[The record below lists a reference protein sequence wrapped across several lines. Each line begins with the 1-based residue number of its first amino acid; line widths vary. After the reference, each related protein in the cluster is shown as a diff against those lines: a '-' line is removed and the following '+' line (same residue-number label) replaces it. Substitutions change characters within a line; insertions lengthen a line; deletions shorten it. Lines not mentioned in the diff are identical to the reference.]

1 MTTLI
6 KNGCIVNEN
15 RCIEGSLL
23 IEGDRI
29 SRIFTNGEIPCDNY
43 DNSIDA
49 TGCFVLPG
57 IIDTHVHFREPGL
70 TQKADIENE
79 SRAAAYGGVTSVFDM
94 PNTIPNTTTPEALHD
109 KLQLFAEKCHV
120 NYACL
125 YGATND
131 NVGDFANLDRTE
143 VPAIKLFMGASTGN
157 MLVDKYGSLLKIFAE
172 AARCDMP
179 IVAHCEDSV
188 TIDAA
193 MQQIKKMYGDDPNVA
208 FHPLIRN
215 EEACYESSALAV
227 LLAKTYGTRLHVA
240 HISTAKELELFGNNN
255 IITAEAALP
264 HLLFSSEDYAILGTK
279 IKCNPAVK
287 RAEDRNELR
296 KALYD
301 GRITT
306 VATDHAPHLASDK
319 QGGCMRAAS
328 GIPMLQFS
336 LISMLS
342 LAEEGILGIERIAEL
357 MCHAPARL
365 FGIHSRGYIRKGYKA
380 DLAIIR
386 RTEPWTLT
394 ADDIQS
400 KCKWS
405 PLEGRKFNWQV
416 VRTICNGQTIYHDG
430 EFEENSRGEKLIF
443 R

>member
-1 MTTLI
+1 M
-6 KNGCIVNEN
+6 V
-15 RCIEGSLL
+15 
-23 IEGDRI
+23 
-29 SRIFTNGEIPCDNY
+29 
-43 DNSIDA
+43 
-49 TGCFVLPG
+49 
-57 IIDTHVHFREPGL
+57 
-70 TQKADIENE
+70 
-79 SRAAAYGGVTSVFDM
+79 
-94 PNTIPNTTTPEALHD
+94 TIPTWLSIH
-109 KLQLFAEKCHV
+109 L
-120 NYACL
+120 YAMKK
-125 YGATND
+125 
-131 NVGDFANLDRTE
+131 
-143 VPAIKLFMGASTGN
+143 PAMSHL
-157 MLVDKYGSLLKIFAE
+157 
-172 AARCDMP
+172 
-179 IVAHCEDSV
+179 
-188 TIDAA
+188 
-193 MQQIKKMYGDDPNVA
+193 
-208 FHPLIRN
+208 
-215 EEACYESSALAV
+215 ALAV
-227 LLAKTYGTRLHVA
+227 QLAKTYGTRLHVA

-365 FGIHSRGYIRKGYKA
+365 FGIRSRGFIRKGYKA

-405 PLEGRKFNWQV
+405 PLEGRMFNWQV